1 MVQVRQPNNPKVQQN
16 TLLHAL
22 THGDI
27 AIEGLLPYSS
37 NYTLLAV
44 ITYADTSVLTVYKPR
59 RGERPLWD
67 FPQGTLYRREVAAY
81 LISEALGFSFV
92 PLTVLRDG
100 PFGIGSLQVFVD
112 HDTEAHL
119 FTMIQEECYTHV
131 LQQLVAFDYLIN
143 NADRK
148 SGHGLKGDDGTLWA
162 IDHGICFHHEY
173 KLRTIL
179 WDYVGLPLPSDI
191 QAALQ
196 MLKSQLQPGHQLR
209 QTLRRLLHEQEI
221 QALRQRLD
229 SLVTSGVFPAPGN
242 ERHFPWPPI

>member
-1 MVQVRQPNNPKVQQN
+1 
-16 TLLHAL
+16 
-22 THGDI
+22 
-27 AIEGLLPYSS
+27 
-37 NYTLLAV
+37 
-44 ITYADTSVLTVYKPR
+44 
-59 RGERPLWD
+59 
-67 FPQGTLYRREVAAY
+67 
-81 LISEALGFSFV
+81 
-92 PLTVLRDG
+92 
-100 PFGIGSLQVFVD
+100 
-112 HDTEAHL
+112 
-119 FTMIQEECYTHV
+119 MIQEECYTRV